1 MKYAV
6 ITDVHSNIFALKAVM
21 SEIDKIKPDKILCL
35 GDIVGNGAYPE
46 ETVQYIRRR
55 EDILCVKGNHD
66 LFVNLNLTSFP
77 IVDTR
82 LKMFRWTQ
90 KALSNASRKF
100 LNDLP
105 SVLTFEDCGKKIV
118 AFHYPKNSK
127 GRFKDLIYLPSDDQ
141 VRELFDGLKGDIF
154 LFGHEHTDLSGNYN
168 GEERSRRS
176 CGIENTLA

>member
-100 LNDLP
+100 LVKP
-105 SVLTFEDCGKKIV
+105 I
-118 AFHYPKNSK
+118 
-127 GRFKDLIYLPSDDQ
+127 
-141 VRELFDGLKGDIF
+141 
-154 LFGHEHTDLSGNYN
+154 
-168 GEERSRRS
+168 
-176 CGIENTLA
+176 